1 MGETM
6 KKIFLTALLASATL
20 GSLMAKDIFVSLS
33 TGKNKNAGTKEAPY
47 KNLWKA
53 LAVAQD
59 NDVIHIAEGNYPGRM
74 KCGWFKIEKPVS
86 LFGGYSS
93 DFTQRDPLKFKTM
106 FQPQNENNDKK
117 SGALGLLH
125 IELDK
130 SPMTAPKGF
139 HMVIDGI
146 IFDDGFASSYHATK
160 GKPDGFDTGMWLEG
174 PAYNKTAD
182 KFPSANRYS
191 IYTATASRGDG
202 TLTIRNCTFVN
213 GSNYAVNIN
222 WYKGKVAVINNVFCN
237 NRMLSINVTC
247 SNGSGK
253 IDWECANN
261 TILFTWSRLNDLA
274 DMGFAI
280 RNNTNCNADIH
291 NNIIG
296 LNVLTGFD
304 NTKGNPKQKTT
315 KLDNNIFFLNRES
328 DVQMT
333 VSPSIAKV
341 KVDGFEDLEG
351 VDGIE
356 SIEGNIDLKD
366 PSIFKGRINARYL
379 NAFLSMKYSE
389 KTKLD
394 PGKCNAL
401 RSVLGLP
408 LQGTITTTC
417 DMYANRYPWEE
428 ALNLFGAVKDYGAQM
443 PQ

>member
-1 MGETM
+1 M
-6 KKIFLTALLASATL
+6 KSPRKLIVMLAALTALTNLS
-20 GSLMAKDIFVSLS
+20 AKDIFVSLS
-33 TGKNKNAGTKEAPY
+33 SGKNANPGTKAAPY

-53 LAVAQD
+53 IAVAKA
-59 NDVIHIAEGNYPGRM
+59 NDVIHIAEGIYPGRM
-74 KCGWFKIEKPVS
+74 KCGWFKLTKPVS
-86 LFGGYSS
+86 LIGGYSA
-93 DFTQRDPLKFKTM
+93 DFTKRDPIAHKTL
-106 FQPQNENNDKK
+106 FQPKNEHNDKK
-117 SGALGLLH
+117 SGAQGILH
-125 IELDK
+125 IELEK
-130 SPMTAPKGF
+130 SPMKAPKGF

-160 GKPDGFDTGMWLEG
+160 GKPAGFDTGMWLEG
-174 PAYNKTAD
+174 PAMNRAAD

-191 IYTATASRGDG
+191 IHTATASRGDG
-202 TLTIRNCTFVN
+202 NLSIKNCTFVN
-213 GSNYAVNIN
+213 GSNYAVNVN
-222 WYKGKVAVINNVFCN
+222 WYKGKVSITNNVFCN
-237 NRMLSINVTC
+237 NRMLSVNVAC

-253 IDWECANN
+253 IDWECAYN

-274 DMGFAI
+274 DMGFAV
-280 RNNTNCNADIH
+280 RNNENCNANIH

-304 NTKGNPKQKTT
+304 NTKGNPKRKTT

-333 VSPSIAKV
+333 MSPSIAKV
-341 KVDGFEDLEG
+341 RVDTFEDLEG
-351 VDGIE
+351 VDGVE
-356 SIEGNIDLKD
+356 SISGNIDLKD
-366 PSIFKGRINARYL
+366 PAAFKGRINAKYL

-408 LQGTITTTC
+408 LQGTIKTKV
-417 DMYANRYPWEE
+417 DMYANRYPGAE

-443 PQ
+443 PR

>member
-1 MGETM
+1 M
-6 KKIFLTALLASATL
+6 KKSILMIAALMAVTTL
-20 GSLMAKDIFVSLS
+20 SAKDIFVSLA
-33 TGKNKNAGTKEAPY
+33 TGKNSNPGTKAAPY

-53 LAVAQD
+53 INVAKD
-59 NDVIHIAEGNYPGRM
+59 NDVIHIAEGIYPGRM
-74 KCGWFKIEKPVS
+74 KCGWFKLEKPVS

-93 DFTQRDPLKFKTM
+93 DFTKRDPLKFKTM
-106 FQPQNENNDKK
+106 FQPRNEHNDKK
-117 SGALGLLH
+117 AGAQGILH
-125 IELDK
+125 IELSK

-160 GKPDGFDTGMWLEG
+160 GKPAGFDTGMWLEG
-174 PAYNKTAD
+174 PAWNKTAD

-191 IYTATASRGDG
+191 IYTAAASRGDG
-202 TLTIRNCTFVN
+202 NLTIKNCTFVN
-213 GSNYAVNIN
+213 GSNYAVNVN
-222 WYKGKVAVINNVFCN
+222 WFKGKVAILNNVFCN
-237 NRMLSINVTC
+237 NRMLSVNVSC
-247 SNGSGK
+247 SNGRER
-253 IDWECANN
+253 IDWECAYN

-280 RNNTNCNADIH
+280 RNNTNCNANIH

-315 KLDNNIFFLNRES
+315 MLNNNVFFLNRES

-333 VSPSIAKV
+333 MSPSIAKV
-341 KVDGFEDLEG
+341 RVDSFEDLEG
-351 VDGIE
+351 ADGIE

-366 PSIFKGRINARYL
+366 PNIFKGRINAKYL

-417 DMYANRYPWEE
+417 DMYANRYPMEDS
-428 ALNLFGAVKDYGAQM
+428 LKLFGAVKDYGAQM

>member
-1 MGETM
+1 M
-6 KKIFLTALLASATL
+6 KKSVLLISALMMVL
-20 GSLMAKDIFVSLS
+20 SLPAKDIFVSLS
-33 TGKNKNAGTKEAPY
+33 TGKNKNPGTKAAPY

-53 LAVAQD
+53 IAVAKA
-59 NDVIHIAEGNYPGRM
+59 NDVIHIAEGVYPGRM
-74 KCGWFKIEKPVS
+74 KCGWFKLTQPVS
-86 LFGGYSS
+86 LIGGYSA
-93 DFTQRDPLKFKTM
+93 DFSKRNPVVHKTL
-106 FQPQNENNDKK
+106 FQPRNEHNDKK
-117 SGALGLLH
+117 AGAQGILH
-125 IELDK
+125 IEMDR
-130 SPMTAPKGF
+130 SPMRAPKGF

-146 IFDDGFASSYHATK
+146 IFDDGFASSFHATK
-160 GKPDGFDTGMWLEG
+160 GKPAGFDTGMWLEG
-174 PAYNKTAD
+174 PAYNRTAD

-191 IYTATASRGDG
+191 IYTASASRGEGD
-202 TLTIRNCTFVN
+202 LTIANCTFVN
-213 GSNYAVNIN
+213 GSNYAVNVN
-222 WYKGKVAVINNVFCN
+222 WFKGKVAILNNVFCN
-237 NRMLSINVTC
+237 NRMLSVNVNC
-247 SNGSGK
+247 SNGRVK
-253 IDWECANN
+253 LDWECAYN

-280 RNNTNCNADIH
+280 RNNSNCNANIH

-304 NTKGNPKQKTT
+304 NTKGNPKQKKT

-341 KVDGFEDLEG
+341 RVDSFEDLEG
-351 VDGIE
+351 TDGIE

-366 PSIFKGRINARYL
+366 PAVFKGRINAKYL

-408 LQGTITTTC
+408 LQGTITTKC

-428 ALNLFGAVKDYGAQM
+428 ALNLFGAVQDYGAQM
-443 PQ
+443 PK

>member
-1 MGETM
+1 M
-6 KKIFLTALLASATL
+6 KKSVLLISALMMVL
-20 GSLMAKDIFVSLS
+20 SLPAQDIFVSLS
-33 TGKNKNAGTKEAPY
+33 TGKNKNPGTKAAPY

-53 LAVAQD
+53 IAVAKA
-59 NDVIHIAEGNYPGRM
+59 NDVIHIAEGVYPGKM
-74 KCGWFKIEKPVS
+74 KCGWFKLTQPVS
-86 LFGGYSS
+86 LIGGYSA
-93 DFTQRDPLKFKTM
+93 DFSKRNPVVHKTL
-106 FQPQNENNDKK
+106 FQPRNEHNDKK
-117 SGALGLLH
+117 AGAQGILH
-125 IELDK
+125 IEMDR
-130 SPMTAPKGF
+130 SPMKAPKGF

-146 IFDDGFASSYHATK
+146 IFDDGFASSFHATK
-160 GKPDGFDTGMWLEG
+160 GKPAGFDTGMWLEG
-174 PAYNKTAD
+174 PAYNRTAD

-191 IYTATASRGDG
+191 IYTASASRGEGD
-202 TLTIRNCTFVN
+202 LTIANCTFVN
-213 GSNYAVNIN
+213 GSNYAVNVN
-222 WYKGKVAVINNVFCN
+222 WFKGKVAILNNVFCN
-237 NRMLSINVTC
+237 NRMLSVNVNC
-247 SNGSGK
+247 SNGRVK
-253 IDWECANN
+253 LDWECAYN

-280 RNNTNCNADIH
+280 RNNSNCNANIH

-304 NTKGNPKQKTT
+304 NTKGNPKQKKT

-341 KVDGFEDLEG
+341 RVDSFEDLEG
-351 VDGIE
+351 TDGIE

-366 PSIFKGRINARYL
+366 PAVFKGRINAKYL

-408 LQGTITTTC
+408 LQGTIKTKV
-417 DMYANRYPWEE
+417 DMYANRYPMAD
-428 ALNLFGAVKDYGAQM
+428 ALKLFGAVKGFGAQM
-443 PQ
+443 PR